1 MGPASP
7 GGHGGGGDGD
17 EGGDGDGGDGDE
29 EGDGDVDGHG
39 SHPVPSLP
47 RNPSNLSWWPER
59 ALAAEMSNLGG
70 NRLKN

>member
-7 GGHGGGGDGD
+7 GDHGGGGDGD
-17 EGGDGDGGDGDE
+17 EGGDGDG
-29 EGDGDVDGHG
+29 DVDGDG

>member
-17 EGGDGDGGDGDE
+17 EGGDGDVDGDGHGD
-29 EGDGDVDGHG
+29 GDGDVDGHG

-59 ALAAEMSNLGG
+59 ALAAEMSNLAAID
-70 NRLKN
+70 